1 MEALC
6 WFLYNG
12 IIFHWQLLNF
22 QHEIAKGMYSLTLQ
36 IADPPTIDHFSSSA
50 FFFFFFNESRFT
62 NFRHHSTYGLK
73 FSSIRIAGKISFH
86 YEIKST
92 FFHIE
97 IRLASDLWANI

>member
-12 IIFHWQLLNF
+12 INFHWQLLNF
-22 QHEIAKGMYSLTLQ
+22 QHEIAKGIYSLTLQ
-36 IADPPTIDHFSSSA
+36 IADPPTTYHFSSSA
-50 FFFFFFNESRFT
+50 FFFNESRFT

-73 FSSIRIAGKISFH
+73 FSSIRIAGKISFY

-92 FFHIE
+92 FFHTE

>member
-50 FFFFFFNESRFT
+50 FFFF
-62 NFRHHSTYGLK
+62 LMK
-73 FSSIRIAGKISFH
+73 A
-86 YEIKST
+86 
-92 FFHIE
+92 
-97 IRLASDLWANI
+97 DLQTLDTIPLMV